1 VLLLLLVAVV
11 YTGAIGN
18 GFHFD
23 DFHTVVNNPSIRDLA
38 RVPTFFQDAGAFSV
52 NPESA
57 MYRPLLLT
65 TFAVDYAL
73 FGAEPAGYHS
83 VNVLLHGLA
92 SLTVLSWLL
101 AIGLSRRV
109 ATVAALLFAVH
120 PVHSEAVCYVSSRSE
135 LLMGLCLLLAAALHA
150 RYRASG
156 ERRSQL
162 AAITAA
168 SGSLLAKSV
177 GIVLPV
183 AVALGDH
190 FTGGWQRVRA
200 GWRAY
205 LALAALGGGYLL
217 FVRESAGQALLVA
230 PVRPW
235 SAQLWTQAKAHVY
248 YWQLLGMPV
257 RLNVEHQFDVSRA
270 GEPAALAAGLL
281 LSSVAAV
288 AWVLGRHLRWTRLAA
303 SWWGLVLLPTT
314 LVPLIVLVN
323 EHRLYLASIG
333 VLLPL
338 AVCLGRV
345 GGGRRIATGV
355 LGAYTILLALLTMDR
370 TSDWESELTLWA
382 DAAAKAPQMLRPH
395 LRLADALAHV
405 GQTEAAEASYLRAIA
420 LRPGHPASR
429 NNLGLLYRSL
439 DRADDAGAQ
448 FRRLLAVSPDHTA
461 ARLNLAD
468 LELRRGRWR
477 VAEAQYDSALLYDHT
492 RGRAQIR
499 LGQIA
504 LRHRRDMSVSLS
516 YFDAAIAAGAD
527 ADADAHSGRGL
538 ALRRLGLDD
547 LALDAYRRATSR
559 DPERTDVWYNIG
571 NLHRD
576 RGEAAPA
583 IDAYRRV
590 IDIGDDEDLAR
601 SAAVM
606 IRELESLPVTIPN
619 EQGEF

>member
-1 VLLLLLVAVV
+1 
-11 YTGAIGN
+11 
-18 GFHFD
+18 
-23 DFHTVVNNPSIRDLA
+23 
-38 RVPTFFQDAGAFSV
+38 
-52 NPESA
+52 
-57 MYRPLLLT
+57 
-65 TFAVDYAL
+65 
-73 FGAEPAGYHS
+73 
-83 VNVLLHGLA
+83 
-92 SLTVLSWLL
+92 
-101 AIGLSRRV
+101 
-109 ATVAALLFAVH
+109 
-120 PVHSEAVCYVSSRSE
+120 
-135 LLMGLCLLLAAALHA
+135 
-150 RYRASG
+150 
-156 ERRSQL
+156 
-162 AAITAA
+162 
-168 SGSLLAKSV
+168 
-177 GIVLPV
+177 
-183 AVALGDH
+183 
-190 FTGGWQRVRA
+190 
-200 GWRAY
+200 
-205 LALAALGGGYLL
+205 
-217 FVRESAGQALLVA
+217 
-230 PVRPW
+230 
-235 SAQLWTQAKAHVY
+235 
-248 YWQLLGMPV
+248 
-257 RLNVEHQFDVSRA
+257 
-270 GEPAALAAGLL
+270 
-281 LSSVAAV
+281 
-288 AWVLGRHLRWTRLAA
+288 
-303 SWWGLVLLPTT
+303 
-314 LVPLIVLVN
+314 
-323 EHRLYLASIG
+323 
-333 VLLPL
+333 
-338 AVCLGRV
+338 
-345 GGGRRIATGV
+345 
-355 LGAYTILLALLTMDR
+355 
-370 TSDWESELTLWA
+370 
-382 DAAAKAPQMLRPH
+382 
-395 LRLADALAHV
+395 
-405 GQTEAAEASYLRAIA
+405 
-420 LRPGHPASR
+420 
-429 NNLGLLYRSL
+429 LLYRSL